1 MKLLITMIYLL
12 LLSTCVSRNEKYTGD
27 DSRVVLYR
35 DSSITVKLTDTLI
48 IYESVCRGCQYENST
63 TFEIEDST
71 STIKLVDIITRDNNP
86 GNKDGGSISKKLLL
100 VPQKTGA
107 ANFKLYKFNTGNPG
121 DHRDSSFYVRYKVVV
136 KN

>member
-12 LLSTCVSRNEKYTGD
+12 LLSTCMPRKEKDTGN

-35 DSSITVKLTDTLI
+35 DSSITVKLTDTLM
-48 IYESVCRGCQYENST
+48 IYENVCRGCQYETST

-71 STIKLVDIITRDNNP
+71 ATIKLVDIITRDNNP
-86 GNKDGGSISKKLLL
+86 ENMNGGSISKNLLL
-100 VPQKTGA
+100 VPQKTGT
-107 ANFKLYKFNTGNPG
+107 ANFKLYKFNSDNPS
-121 DHRDSSFYVRYKVVV
+121 DRDSSFYYRYGVVV